1 MIYGYRYNSFTA
13 GGMDMTDNRRY
24 PITTGMRT
32 QPTLSKRLRKSIP
45 YYVLVALPLI
55 YLLLFKYYPM
65 LGVQI
70 AFRDFKVRGG
80 IWQSPWVG
88 FEHFSV
94 FFQSPT
100 SWMIISNTLILSLYY
115 LAASF
120 PIPIVLAICLNECR
134 SSKFRKFTQM
144 ITYMPYFISTVVLV
158 SMIIQFTDIST
169 GLFNQILTSFGGQA
183 VNFMGT
189 AGYFRTLY
197 VWTGVWQTM
206 GYSAIV
212 YLAALTGVPVELYEA
227 AKVDGASKFRRI
239 INIDIPY
246 IAPTIIT
253 LFILNTGSILSIGFE
268 KIYLM
273 QNSINTPVSEV
284 ISTYVYKIGV
294 LQFNYSYS
302 TAVGLFNSVV
312 NLIMILIV
320 NTVSDRIGK
329 VSVL

>member
-1 MIYGYRYNSFTA
+1 MHRLKNPGASSWSYRK
-13 GGMDMTDNRRY
+13 
-24 PITTGMRT
+24 
-32 QPTLSKRLRKSIP
+32 KRIRKSRP
-45 YYVLVALPLI
+45 YYVLILLPLV
-55 YLLLFKYYPM
+55 YLLVFRYYPM
-65 LGVQI
+65 LGIQI

-80 IWQSPWVG
+80 IWNSPWVG
-88 FEHFSV
+88 MKHFELFFS
-94 FFQSPT
+94 S
-100 SWMIISNTLILSLYY
+100 SASGMIIRNTFVLSLYSL
-115 LAASF
+115 LAGF
-120 PIPIVLAICLNECR
+120 PIPIILAICLNECR
-134 SSKFRKFTQM
+134 SQKFKRFTQM

-169 GLFNQILTSFGGQA
+169 GFVNQIIVKLGGRS

-189 AGYFRTLY
+189 ITYFRSLY

-212 YLAALTGVPVELYEA
+212 YLAALTGVPMDLYDA
-227 AKVDGASKFRRI
+227 AKVDGASKLRRI

-253 LFILNTGSILSIGFE
+253 LFILNTGSILSVGFE
-268 KIYLM
+268 KIYLR

-294 LQFNYSYS
+294 LQFSYSYS

-312 NLIMILIV
+312 NLAMLLIV

>member
-1 MIYGYRYNSFTA
+1 MGATIHSAHSGARIRPSV
-13 GGMDMTDNRRY
+13 RRR
-24 PITTGMRT
+24 I
-32 QPTLSKRLRKSIP
+32 RKSMP
-45 YYVLVALPLI
+45 YYVLILLPLI
-55 YLLLFKYYPM
+55 YLLVFRYYPM
-65 LGVQI
+65 LGIQI
-70 AFRDFKVRGG
+70 AFKDFKVRGG
-80 IWQSPWVG
+80 IWGSPWVG
-88 FEHFSV
+88 WEHFQT
-94 FFQSPT
+94 FFGST
-100 SWMIISNTLILSLYY
+100 TAGTIIKNTFLLSLYY
-115 LAASF
+115 LFASF

-134 SSKFRKFTQM
+134 SNKFKKFTQM

-169 GLFNQILTSFGGQA
+169 GFINQIIVALGGEA
-183 VNFMGT
+183 TNFMGNVN
-189 AGYFRTLY
+189 YFRSLY

-227 AKVDGASKFRRI
+227 AKVDGASKLRRI
-239 INIDIPY
+239 FSIDIPY

-294 LQFNYSYS
+294 LQFNYSFS
-302 TAVGLFNSVV
+302 TAVGLFNSLV
-312 NLIMILIV
+312 NLFMLLFV
-320 NTVSDRIGK
+320 NTVSNRISK
-329 VSVL
+329 ISVL

>member
-1 MIYGYRYNSFTA
+1 
-13 GGMDMTDNRRY
+13 MTVRGRY
-24 PITTGMRT
+24 PAHSGMRT
-32 QPTLSKRLRKSIP
+32 QPELSKRIRKSIP

-80 IWQSPWVG
+80 IWGSPWVG
-88 FEHFSV
+88 LDHFAEFFE
-94 FFQSPT
+94 SPT
-100 SWMIISNTLILSLYY
+100 SWTIILNTLKLSVYSL
-115 LAASF
+115 LAGF
-120 PIPIVLAICLNECR
+120 PIPIVLAIFLNESR
-134 SSKFRKFTQM
+134 SAKFRKFTQM

-169 GLFNQILTSFGGQA
+169 GFINQIIKALGGEA
-183 VNFMGT
+183 KNFMGT
-189 AGYFRTLY
+189 VTYFRHLY

-227 AKVDGASKFRRI
+227 AKVDGASKLRRI
-239 INIDIPY
+239 ISIDIPY

-253 LFILNTGSILSIGFE
+253 LFILNTGSILSVGFE
-268 KIYLM
+268 KVYLM

-312 NLIMILIV
+312 NLIMILFV
-320 NTVSDRIGK
+320 NTVSDRVGK

>member
-1 MIYGYRYNSFTA
+1 MGATIHSAHSGARIRPSV
-13 GGMDMTDNRRY
+13 R
-24 PITTGMRT
+24 MRI
-32 QPTLSKRLRKSIP
+32 RKSMP
-45 YYVLVALPLI
+45 YYALILLPLI
-55 YLLLFKYYPM
+55 YLLVFRYYPM
-65 LGVQI
+65 LGIQI
-70 AFRDFKVRGG
+70 AFKDFKVRGG
-80 IWQSPWVG
+80 IWGSPWVG
-88 FEHFSV
+88 WEHFQT
-94 FFQSPT
+94 FFGST
-100 SWMIISNTLILSLYY
+100 TAGTIIKNTFLLSLYY
-115 LAASF
+115 LFASF

-134 SSKFRKFTQM
+134 SNKFKKFTQM

-169 GLFNQILTSFGGQA
+169 GFINQIIVALGGEA
-183 VNFMGT
+183 TNFMGNVN
-189 AGYFRTLY
+189 YFRSLY

-227 AKVDGASKFRRI
+227 AKVDGASKLRRI
-239 INIDIPY
+239 FSIDIPY

-294 LQFNYSYS
+294 LQFNYSFS
-302 TAVGLFNSVV
+302 TAVGLFNSLV
-312 NLIMILIV
+312 NLFMLLFV
-320 NTVSDRIGK
+320 NTVSNRISK
-329 VSVL
+329 ISVL

>member
-1 MIYGYRYNSFTA
+1 MAVNRGSSAVPGAMIRPSVG
-13 GGMDMTDNRRY
+13 
-24 PITTGMRT
+24 
-32 QPTLSKRLRKSIP
+32 KRIRKSLP
-45 YYVLVALPLI
+45 YYALILLPLI
-55 YLLLFKYYPM
+55 YLLVFKYYPM

-70 AFRDFKVRGG
+70 AFKDFKVRGG
-80 IWQSPWVG
+80 IWGSPWVG
-88 FEHFSV
+88 LKHFQT
-94 FFQSPT
+94 FFGST
-100 SWMIISNTLILSLYY
+100 TAGTIIKNTFVLSLYY
-115 LAASF
+115 LIASF

-134 SSKFRKFTQM
+134 STKFKKFTQM

-169 GLFNQILTSFGGQA
+169 GFINQIIVKLGGEA
-183 VNFMGT
+183 TNFMGT
-189 AGYFRTLY
+189 VSYFRSLY
-197 VWTGVWQTM
+197 VWTGVWQSM

-212 YLAALTGVPVELYEA
+212 YLAALTGVPIELYEA

-239 INIDIPY
+239 ISIDIPY

-312 NLIMILIV
+312 NLVMLLIV
-320 NTVSDRIGK
+320 NTLSDRVSK